1 MDYQNLTAESVI
13 SYLKEKTKLFPDDA
27 VLKSY
32 EIGIDGNLADGDGF
46 INFVFRVWDE
56 VTNRSEIVK
65 QARNC
70 ARTFNTTRDIHMR
83 YLPRNAI
90 PLKPKF

>member
-32 EIGIDGNLADGDGF
+32 EIGIDGSTADGDGF

-56 VTNRSEIVK
+56 VTNRSVIVK
-65 QARNC
+65 QARNY
-70 ARTFNTTRDIHMR
+70 ARTFNTTRDIQMR